1 MKRWRWIWRL
11 TSLSSPF
18 RAADLVAVLRSK
30 PPRPVRS
37 NSSSTTASSTRP
49 HRCGPASEKG
59 EELKPVP
66 YLSAPPNWGRKSLV
80 GGREKGWCAAV
91 GEDEEGWGRE
101 RGGGGSPRCQPGAE
115 GDKGGGVTRR
125 YSAVGGCES
134 VIRVR
139 DCGREKGEGVYIL
152 LWILGCSL

>member
-18 RAADLVAVLRSK
+18 CAAGLVAVLRSK
-30 PPRPVRS
+30 PPRHVRS

-59 EELKPVP
+59 EELKPVRTSP
-66 YLSAPPNWGRKSLV
+66 RRRIGEESRWWEEERKGGAPLWERT
-80 GGREKGWCAAV
+80 EKD
-91 GEDEEGWGRE
+91 GERE
-101 RGGGGSPRCQPGAE
+101 REGGLQLHLGE
-115 GDKGGGVTRR
+115 GDEGGGVTRR

>member
-1 MKRWRWIWRL
+1 MAPTSIA
-11 TSLSSPF
+11 TSLGRPAPRAQRHSPGA
-18 RAADLVAVLRSK
+18 RHAPISNAALASPARVDTLPAPGAPDLVAVLRSK

-101 RGGGGSPRCQPGAE
+101 RGGGGLHAASLGRRE
-115 GDKGGGVTRR
+115 IRGV
-125 YSAVGGCES
+125 V
-134 VIRVR
+134 
-139 DCGREKGEGVYIL
+139 
-152 LWILGCSL
+152 